1 MFFPDGGMALRICSG
16 VGGHFSM
23 EEKSRRGKRVK
34 MRNVCTTNGLF
45 FSFASA
51 LDPHIRWERLL
62 VDGAAF
68 LAVRNMR
75 PIRKK
80 GMRCALLAY
89 VEVMR

>member
-51 LDPHIRWERLL
+51 LDPHIR
-62 VDGAAF
+62 
-68 LAVRNMR
+68 
-75 PIRKK
+75 
-80 GMRCALLAY
+80 
-89 VEVMR
+89 